1 MVLLRDLVPQT
12 ADELHREHV
21 LRLDPLEHRLYH
33 LRRQFVHLH
42 LPPSSL
48 VTEFVLA
55 TATVEAEIG
64 IKDTVIRSW
73 ERQKRRKSLLEPFW
87 FCALSL
93 PRRSQKFHTRRRREK
108 GVDRIVLSLLEQS

>member
-93 PRRSQKFHTRRRREK
+93 PRDEVKSSIQDEEERR
-108 GVDRIVLSLLEQS
+108 GLTG